1 MEIEYQQLG
10 NIALTPEGENKLNFF
25 LLSSCVQFQS
35 ALSGRRKLEV
45 DLQTL
50 LQEHEELQAELRG
63 STDKAKKASCE
74 VVQTGFQTLVV
85 RCSV

>member
-1 MEIEYQQLG
+1 MVRNDL
-10 NIALTPEGENKLNFF
+10 FS
-25 LLSSCVQFQS
+25 LSSCVQFQS

-45 DLQTL
+45 DFQTL

-74 VVQTGFQTLVV
+74 VVQTGSRALVV
-85 RCSV
+85 RSHV

>member
-1 MEIEYQQLG
+1 MWLLFL
-10 NIALTPEGENKLNFF
+10 NCPEA
-25 LLSSCVQFQS
+25 LSSCVQLQS

-74 VVQTGFQTLVV
+74 VVRTGSRTLVV
-85 RCSV
+85 RCKM

>member
-1 MEIEYQQLG
+1 M
-10 NIALTPEGENKLNFF
+10 FSS
-25 LLSSCVQFQS
+25 LSYCVQFQS

-74 VVQTGFQTLVV
+74 VGQTGSGVQVV
-85 RCSV
+85 RRSV

>member
-1 MEIEYQQLG
+1 ME
-10 NIALTPEGENKLNFF
+10 A
-25 LLSSCVQFQS
+25 
-35 ALSGRRKLEV
+35 

-74 VVQTGFQTLVV
+74 VEILKDIRQKTSFTCVSQLQFK
-85 RCSV
+85 